1 MLQFRKILTFLTI
14 WEATI
19 NTHVKLLEA
28 TMKSSQNNA
37 ADSRSK
43 MKFSEKAKFD
53 DFRDFSRYNDEQLA
67 YECVL
72 DCGYSIQEYN
82 EWNNSRLIKTELINK
97 FVVKRIKAGELPKE
111 VIEDFHL
118 LFIEDVDALEVLNKL
133 SVVFMDWK

>member
-1 MLQFRKILTFLTI
+1 
-14 WEATI
+14 
-19 NTHVKLLEA
+19 
-28 TMKSSQNNA
+28 MKSSQNNA